1 MFLNGNLHRLEY
13 LDSIPCLEVE
23 MHGNHTF
30 YPNQKLSLGRG
41 LAKMGVR
48 KVTIVLLWSY
58 ANLRDELECDVSGVT
73 LKVDTELAVREIFL
87 QQVAE
92 WALWTLRLLSS
103 GELVLILDLILDLIL
118 ELTLREPEP

>member
-1 MFLNGNLHRLEY
+1 
-13 LDSIPCLEVE
+13 
-23 MHGNHTF
+23 
-30 YPNQKLSLGRG
+30 
-41 LAKMGVR
+41 MGVR